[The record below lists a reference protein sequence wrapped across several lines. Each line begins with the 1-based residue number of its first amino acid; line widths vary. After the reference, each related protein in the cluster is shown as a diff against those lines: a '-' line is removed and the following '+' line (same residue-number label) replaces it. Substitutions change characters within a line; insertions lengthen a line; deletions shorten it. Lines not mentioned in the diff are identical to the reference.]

1 MIIIF
6 PNTYKIKERRNNMTN
21 FEIEII
27 YNMICRPG
35 QVVKILTKAEK
46 EENIPVKSWKKWT
59 IVEVYDHH
67 IVMKSEYG
75 YRESFTIIDIVEMI
89 RRGEIRWK

>member
-1 MIIIF
+1 
-6 PNTYKIKERRNNMTN
+6 MTN
-21 FEIEII
+21 FEIEIT

-35 QVVKILTKAEK
+35 QVVRIHTKETTSGR
-46 EENIPVKSWKKWT
+46 NKWT

-75 YRESFTIIDIVEMI
+75 YRESFTRIDIVEMI

>member
-1 MIIIF
+1 
-6 PNTYKIKERRNNMTN
+6 MTN
-21 FEIEII
+21 FEIEIT

-35 QVVKILTKAEK
+35 QVVRIHTKETTSGR
-46 EENIPVKSWKKWT
+46 NFIMTWKKWT

-75 YRESFTIIDIVEMI
+75 YRESFTRIDIVEMI
-89 RRGEIRWK
+89 RRGEIRWKSLLENI

>member
-1 MIIIF
+1 
-6 PNTYKIKERRNNMTN
+6 MTN
-21 FEIEII
+21 IEIEIT

-35 QVVKILTKAEK
+35 QVVKILTKAGK

-75 YRESFTIIDIVEMI
+75 YRESFTRIDIVEMI
-89 RRGEIRWK
+89 RRGEIRWKSLLGNI